1 MFTQN
6 TWNFLFRV
14 REVRLAMTASESR
27 QKVLSSPAQ
36 IAGAREY
43 LGMSQAVLAEAAGV
57 GRTTVVA
64 FERGNRT
71 AYESTRAKLQE
82 ALEARGIVFTNGNKP
97 GFYFDRDK
105 ATIPIADERDR
116 LRP

>member
-1 MFTQN
+1 MPAGQ
-6 TWNFLFRV
+6 
-14 REVRLAMTASESR
+14 SI

-43 LGMSQAVLAEAAGV
+43 LGMSQADLAEASGV

-64 FERGNRT
+64 FERGNRSV
-71 AYESTRAKLQE
+71 YESTRTKLQT
-82 ALEARGIVFTNGNKP
+82 ALELRGIVFTNGNKP
-97 GFYFDRDK
+97 GFHFDREK
-105 ATIPIADERDR
+105 AVIPVADERDR

>member
-1 MFTQN
+1 
-6 TWNFLFRV
+6 
-14 REVRLAMTASESR
+14 MTSDSESR

-43 LGMSQAVLAEAAGV
+43 LGLNQAELAIAAGV

-64 FERGNRT
+64 FERGNRS
-71 AYESTRAKLQE
+71 AYESTRGKLQA
-82 ALEARGIVFTNGNKP
+82 ALEARGIVFTNGDKP
-97 GFYFDRDK
+97 GFYFDREK
-105 ATIPIADERDR
+105 ATIKIPDERDR